1 MKSSM
6 GEWDYPV
13 FIRPYAILW
22 KVPQMSILK
31 NGGPIGSRQGK
42 SFAVIRLHIFKK
54 ENWLWN

>member
-1 MKSSM
+1 
-6 GEWDYPV
+6 
-13 FIRPYAILW
+13 
-22 KVPQMSILK
+22 MSILK